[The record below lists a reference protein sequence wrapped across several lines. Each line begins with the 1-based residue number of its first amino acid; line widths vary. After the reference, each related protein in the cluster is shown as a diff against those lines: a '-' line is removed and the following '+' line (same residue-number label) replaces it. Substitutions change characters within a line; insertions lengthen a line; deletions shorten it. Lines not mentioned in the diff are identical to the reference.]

1 MSTMPVL
8 HVIAPDINPDAA
20 YTAFFFAFIVVG
32 LFLIQFTAMYA
43 AGQDR
48 IRAQEETIL
57 QQQAHMALLEELQQ
71 EIRAFRHD
79 FANLFSG
86 LTLQAQEGDLA
97 GIQDF
102 MKKTS
107 SYFDE
112 KLGSEIAQM
121 DGLNNIE
128 HYPLRSLIATKLAK
142 MRQMHIKGVLE
153 ALYPVKKQLSMDTDD
168 LLRALGILL
177 DNAMEAVPP
186 ANGQVRVIL
195 LQEKKELYL
204 EAVGYRHTLRMHLTD
219 ELLEFNSSLEHF
231 SRQLGKNFWRCHR
244 SFLVNRSHIRTVH
257 LKEQIV
263 ELDNG
268 ETCLLS
274 RKVKSEYRT
283 E

>member
-1 MSTMPVL
+1 
-8 HVIAPDINPDAA
+8 
-20 YTAFFFAFIVVG
+20 
-32 LFLIQFTAMYA
+32 
-43 AGQDR
+43 
-48 IRAQEETIL
+48 
-57 QQQAHMALLEELQQ
+57 
-71 EIRAFRHD
+71 
-79 FANLFSG
+79 
-86 LTLQAQEGDLA
+86 
-97 GIQDF
+97 
-102 MKKTS
+102 
-107 SYFDE
+107 
-112 KLGSEIAQM
+112 M

-186 ANGQVRVIL
+186 ANGQVRAIL

-244 SFLVNRSHIRTVH
+244 SFLVNRSHIHTVH
-257 LKEQIV
+257 LKEQII

-274 RKVKSEYRT
+274 RKAKNEYRT